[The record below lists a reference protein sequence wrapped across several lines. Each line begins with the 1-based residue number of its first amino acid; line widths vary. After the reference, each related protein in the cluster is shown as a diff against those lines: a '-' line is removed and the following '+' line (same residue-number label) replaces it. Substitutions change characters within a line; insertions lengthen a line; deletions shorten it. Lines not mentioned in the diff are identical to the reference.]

1 MGYQTE
7 EKQWDVTLKD
17 QKIIKS
23 GAATAAK
30 RTSRSKKAKP
40 IAAKAPLRPFGAS
53 KVMAGGGVKMSLVEQ
68 VYQTIMAAMDR
79 GELAPGSRIIASEV
93 AQELD
98 LSRAPVREA
107 LAVLAGQGL
116 VELLPDRGAVLR
128 SMDQNDLADM
138 YEVLAPI
145 AALGLKAAALRA
157 QESDN
162 PGKIRAAM
170 DAIRDASADPAA
182 GVAFFQA
189 LNSFHYVANGI
200 GQKPYVD
207 FVMRMMQIEYWN
219 RLLVAAIDLDEH
231 AERYVRNYQRLAD
244 ALLEGDS
251 RGAEAIILHHVE
263 WCISLLAPKP

>member
-1 MGYQTE
+1 MQQ
-7 EKQWDVTLKD
+7 QWGIMLKD
-17 QKIIKS
+17 QKTSKS
-23 GAATAAK
+23 GSAAAAK
-30 RTSRSKKAKP
+30 RTGRSKKAKS
-40 IAAKAPLRPFGAS
+40 AAEKAPLRPFGAS
-53 KVMAGGGVKMSLVEQ
+53 KIMAGGGVKMSLVEQ

-145 AALGLKAAALRA
+145 AALGLKAAAGRA
-157 QESDN
+157 QVDDN
-162 PGKIRAAM
+162 PEKIRAAM
-170 DAIRDASADPAA
+170 ETIRKASANPAQ

-200 GQKPYVD
+200 AQKPYVD

-219 RLLVAAIDLDEH
+219 RLLVAAIDLDQH
-231 AERYVRNYQRLAD
+231 ADRYVRNYQRLTD

-251 RGAEAIILHHVE
+251 RSAEAIILHHVE
-263 WCISLLAPKP
+263 WCISLLTPKP